1 MPPAQTI
8 EEPWRSA
15 MLSGVS
21 ESSPMA
27 LAATWA
33 IAVSGGMDS
42 VVMLHALKRLAE
54 TMNKQL
60 VVLHFNHQL
69 RGQAS
74 DEDAEWVARLC
85 DQWHLRCVIE
95 KGHVSDLIKAQG
107 LSMEMAARELRHG
120 FLARASLAEG
130 AGIVALAHHAD
141 DQLETLWL
149 RWMRGSGPEGLQGM
163 AVVASSPADPR
174 CMLWRPFL
182 SLSKDQF
189 TTYARYHQL
198 VWREDASNEDVRH
211 QRNRLRHEV
220 LPFIKKTFGIQGLR
234 GPLRSCD
241 LITAE
246 HDLVTQLADAW
257 ELDAN
262 EAEVF
267 STLHRGLQRELMR
280 RALIRLEQT
289 PNYDM
294 IELLVDAKL
303 DQGVMLEQGLKVCR
317 LESMPLLQAQGD
329 PGQESFARGSKPQ
342 EILLSGD
349 SSQALFDGCQITW
362 SRQPIVGQVN
372 PVSSSPFSECFDAD
386 VLGEQVWLRHWQA
399 GDRMTLI
406 GSHGSSKLQDVF
418 TNLKWSALQRHQ
430 ALVAHDR
437 RGRIFWVE
445 GLRIADFAK
454 MTPATRHVL
463 TWTWN
468 RSLA

>member
-1 MPPAQTI
+1 
-8 EEPWRSA
+8 
-15 MLSGVS
+15 
-21 ESSPMA
+21 
-27 LAATWA
+27 
-33 IAVSGGMDS
+33 
-42 VVMLHALKRLAE
+42 
-54 TMNKQL
+54 
-60 VVLHFNHQL
+60 
-69 RGQAS
+69 
-74 DEDAEWVARLC
+74 
-85 DQWHLRCVIE
+85 
-95 KGHVSDLIKAQG
+95 
-107 LSMEMAARELRHG
+107 
-120 FLARASLAEG
+120 
-130 AGIVALAHHAD
+130 
-141 DQLETLWL
+141 
-149 RWMRGSGPEGLQGM
+149 
-163 AVVASSPADPR
+163 
-174 CMLWRPFL
+174 
-182 SLSKDQF
+182 
-189 TTYARYHQL
+189 
-198 VWREDASNEDVRH
+198 
-211 QRNRLRHEV
+211 
-220 LPFIKKTFGIQGLR
+220 
-234 GPLRSCD
+234 
-241 LITAE
+241 
-246 HDLVTQLADAW
+246 
-257 ELDAN
+257 
-262 EAEVF
+262 
-267 STLHRGLQRELMR
+267 
-280 RALIRLEQT
+280 
-289 PNYDM
+289 M